1 MNIKPPTR
9 RAVRHEFQRP
19 MQMTRDEKATV
30 YTNAQLIIEAKEL
43 VDRAVT
49 RGWAK
54 RPELSP
60 MEVLRQGARSAMEM
74 LRGGGL

>member
-30 YTNAQLIIEAKEL
+30 YTNAQLLTEAKEL
-43 VDRAVT
+43 VDRAVA
-49 RGWAK
+49 RGWAT
-54 RPELSP
+54 RPKTGVEL
-60 MEVLRQGARSAMEM
+60 
-74 LRGGGL
+74 

>member
-9 RAVRHEFQRP
+9 RAVRLEFQRP

-30 YTNAQLIIEAKEL
+30 YTNAQLLTEAKGL
-43 VDRAVT
+43 MDRAVA

-60 MEVLRQGARSAMEM
+60 MEVLRQGAGSAMEM
-74 LRGGGL
+74 FRGGGL

>member
-1 MNIKPPTR
+1 MHMKPPVT

-19 MQMTRDEKATV
+19 MAMSKDEKVEV
-30 YTNAQLIIEAKEL
+30 YTNTEILKEAKDL
-43 VDRAVT
+43 VDRAVA

-60 MEVLRQGARSAMEM
+60 MEM